1 MRRTLGVLREI
12 AHELRNA
19 GTFSYTRES
28 SVPYA
33 ELNALMRPPRS
44 SG

>member
-1 MRRTLGVLREI
+1 MRRTLGVLRDI
-12 AHELRNA
+12 AHELRDA
-19 GTFSYTRES
+19 GTFSYTREP

-33 ELNALMRPPRS
+33 ELNALMRPPT